1 MKVIA
6 GLGNPGPEYAETRHN
21 VGFVLVDNLAKR
33 WGWDFRPKYH
43 GLMAMGEVS
52 GERVVLFKPQTY
64 MNLSGRAVRELAGF
78 YKIPASEILVVHDD
92 LDLALGRMRL
102 RRRGGAGGHRGVL
115 SLLAELGA
123 EDFWRLR
130 IGIGRPPA
138 GWEAA
143 AYVLGRFLPGEIELL
158 EGVLAK
164 AEQAAGVWL
173 TGDTAEAMNRYNRA

>member
-21 VGFVLVDNLAKR
+21 VGFVLVDNLAELWR
-33 WGWDFRPKYH
+33 WDFRPKYH

-92 LDLALGRMRL
+92 LDLGLGRMRL
-102 RRRGGAGGHRGVL
+102 RRLGGAGGHRGVL
-115 SLLAELGA
+115 SLLAELGT

-143 AYVLGRFLPGEIELL
+143 AYVLGRFLPEEIEPL
-158 EGVLAK
+158 EGVLDK
-164 AEQAAGVWL
+164 AGQAAGVWL
-173 TGDTAEAMNRYNRA
+173 TGDTAAAMNRYNRA